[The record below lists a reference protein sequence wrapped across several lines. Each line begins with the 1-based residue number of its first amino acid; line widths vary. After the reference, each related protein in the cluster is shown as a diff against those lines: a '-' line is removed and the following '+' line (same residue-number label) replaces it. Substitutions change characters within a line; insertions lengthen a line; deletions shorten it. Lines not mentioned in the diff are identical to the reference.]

1 MSESEAL
8 IVRDAETAESV
19 EQPTTMVQSI
29 HELELAKID
38 EEYARN
44 PSQKLLNDRLKV
56 LCQLMSER
64 RRH

>member
-1 MSESEAL
+1 MSEAL
-8 IVRDAETAESV
+8 EARDKMTEDATVVESQTET
-19 EQPTTMVQSI
+19 EQI
-29 HELELAKID
+29 LKDID
-38 EEYARN
+38 IQYSRN